1 MATARCVASGWRSA
15 GGSLSAMARTDDIH
29 TLPDDLPVPEDD
41 GAANHLLNA
50 AVPPIALETTTGDAV
65 RLDRIEGRTVLFCYP
80 RTGRP
85 GEELPPGWNAIPG
98 ARGCTPEAC
107 GFRDA
112 HAQFTELGARVLA
125 VSTQSADYQGEM
137 ADRLHLPFPV
147 LSDEALELTNA
158 LRLPTFETSGMTLLK
173 RLTLVIDDGRIS
185 HVFYPVFPPDSH
197 AQQVL
202 ARLRDH

>member
-1 MATARCVASGWRSA
+1 
-15 GGSLSAMARTDDIH
+15 MARIDDIH
-29 TLPDDLPVPEDD
+29 TLPEDLPVPADD
-41 GAANHLLNA
+41 GAADHLQGTALPAIELNA
-50 AVPPIALETTTGDAV
+50 TTGETV
-65 RLDRIEGRTVLFCYP
+65 RLDRLEGRTVLFCYP

-112 HAQFTELGARVLA
+112 HGQFTDLGVTVLA
-125 VSTQSADYQGEM
+125 LSTQSPEYQGEM
-137 ADRLHLPFPV
+137 AGRLHLPFPV
-147 LSDEALELTNA
+147 LSDEAFEFTSA

-173 RLTLVIDDGRIS
+173 RLTLIIDDGRIS